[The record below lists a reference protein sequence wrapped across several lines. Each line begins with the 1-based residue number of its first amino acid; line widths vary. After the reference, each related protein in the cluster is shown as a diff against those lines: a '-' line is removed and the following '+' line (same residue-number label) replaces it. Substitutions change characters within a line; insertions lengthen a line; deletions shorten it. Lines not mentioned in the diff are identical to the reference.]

1 MFHPIYAHI
10 LPNKSNQIKKIKK
23 SVVTNFTY
31 VYYSIAGSGLAFI
44 AYPEIVTRLPLPQL
58 WSFLFF
64 FMLLTLGLDSQFA
77 SLENVQTAIT
87 DVWPQTRRYK
97 VFVAAGLC
105 TIMFFLGFTQLTR
118 VSDRIG
124 SLVLKS

>member
-1 MFHPIYAHI
+1 MLFCF
-10 LPNKSNQIKKIKK
+10 
-23 SVVTNFTY
+23 V
-31 VYYSIAGSGLAFI
+31 GSGLAFI

-77 SLENVQTAIT
+77 SLENIQTAIT

-97 VFVAAGLC
+97 VVVSASLC
-105 TIMFFLGFTQLTR
+105 ISMFFLGFTQITR
-118 VSDRIG
+118 VCIEYVKKK
-124 SLVLKS
+124 VLKFVLFWS